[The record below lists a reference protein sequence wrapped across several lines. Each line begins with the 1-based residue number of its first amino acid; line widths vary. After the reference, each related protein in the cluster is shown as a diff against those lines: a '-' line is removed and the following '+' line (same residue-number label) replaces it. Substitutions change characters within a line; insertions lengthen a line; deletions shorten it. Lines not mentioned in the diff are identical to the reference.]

1 MITYLDNS
9 DFESELLFFC
19 KRKDQSGS
27 GNQGPRQRAAALAA
41 LPYAFNSSSALR
53 KKAMVHMFNIT
64 GVKNSLCLLLF
75 ILGTKQ

>member
-53 KKAMVHMFNIT
+53 MREKQSKVQRVHKEMSKMVLVH
-64 GVKNSLCLLLF
+64 
-75 ILGTKQ
+75 